1 MNGSCSPKVIV
12 SATRPARYR
21 TMAFQTGVYNWRAL
35 KFKGIIAIAV
45 RSTYLA
51 HCRRA
56 CECVSWAKGGCLEK
70 KLGEGMTTAIWVLLA
85 KTEPITM
92 TGSLSL
98 LTNTT
103 RQNIAIVIRP
113 ALCLILNNAICVDR
127 RATSI
132 RQMSALRHT
141 AP

>member
-1 MNGSCSPKVIV
+1 
-12 SATRPARYR
+12 
-21 TMAFQTGVYNWRAL
+21 
-35 KFKGIIAIAV
+35 
-45 RSTYLA
+45 
-51 HCRRA
+51 
-56 CECVSWAKGGCLEK
+56 
-70 KLGEGMTTAIWVLLA
+70 LA

-92 TGSLSL
+92 TDSFSL

-113 ALCLILNNAICVDR
+113 ALYLILNNAICVDR

-132 RQMSALRHT
+132 RQMSALWHT